1 MVAVSLKKK
10 EQMDPLDL
18 KVKMVIED
26 QLVLT
31 DPKEKSETQVVL
43 DLLVCKDFAVF
54 QAELDLPA
62 SLVALEN
69 VVYLVLMARTE
80 NRDPKVSKVFP
91 DLLVFPENAVLWER
105 TVKTEILDRQELPD
119 LAVIQA
125 KTELLVP
132 KALLVLLALMVNAV
146 PLFFFKQKTA
156 YELLA

>member
-1 MVAVSLKKK
+1 VLVDLAVCPALLELLVSVVRSVLAVQVVLLAHLVSVVPP
-10 EQMDPLDL
+10 EEEVCPEPMDPLDL
-18 KVKMVIED
+18 KVFIKSSPANVNEFLFDSKFVSQVKMVIED

-69 VVYLVLMARTE
+69 VVYPVLMAKTE

-91 DLLVFPENAVLWER
+91 DLLVFPENAVLW
-105 TVKTEILDRQELPD
+105 
-119 LAVIQA
+119 
-125 KTELLVP
+125 
-132 KALLVLLALMVNAV
+132 
-146 PLFFFKQKTA
+146 
-156 YELLA
+156 